1 MKKKEKKEEMKLQQ
15 EQSKNVRQGLER
27 KSGRLVG
34 IIKTSV
40 ELALWLGLLQK
51 NLQVVTSEMQSKHLA
66 RTLEL
71 R

>member
-1 MKKKEKKEEMKLQQ
+1 MKKKEKKEAMKLQQ

-34 IIKTSV
+34 IIETSV